1 MPDLTSFRSFAFS
14 LAALF
19 AATTAEASSLTTL
32 YQFAGGTDGNSPQGG
47 LAYRDGLLYGT
58 TAYGSQTN
66 CGSQGCGTVFSVDP
80 ATRSEKVIHAFT
92 LYTGKNPE
100 AALLSKGRFL
110 YGNLARGGSN
120 GLNGA
125 GSVFRID
132 PASGQTKILYRFGER
147 PDGFEPDAGLTSFET
162 ALYGTTGAGGGSSS
176 DGILFSITKKGGSIG
191 YLHNFTTPD
200 GNGGGPEGKLLLL
213 YGKFYGTTI
222 RGGGEGDSL
231 GTIYKFDPT
240 TKAFTTLYSF
250 TGTANGRQPMA
261 GLVSDGTLLYGTTS
275 SGGIAKADAGTVFKI
290 DPKTG
295 AFAALYKFQGGT
307 DGANPVSSLTYQ
319 NGLLYGTTSKG
330 GAAGAGTIFQV
341 DPASGA
347 EKVLYSFTGAGDGAT
362 PVTELTFANN
372 IFYGTTSAGGVTNSN
387 CATGCGTVFEFTP

>member
-1 MPDLTSFRSFAFS
+1 MFQCAHLRCIALS

-32 YQFAGGTDGNSPQGG
+32 YQFAGGTDGNSPLGG
-47 LAYRDGLLYGT
+47 MVYKAGLLYGT
-58 TAYGSQTN
+58 TAFGSGTN

-80 ATRSEKVIHAFT
+80 TTGSERVVHAFT
-92 LYTGKNPE
+92 EFTGNYPE
-100 AALLSKGRFL
+100 GALLFQGHYL
-110 YGNLARGGSN
+110 YGTAVSGGYHGTYGSIFKVDSGN
-120 GLNGA
+120 GK
-125 GSVFRID
+125 
-132 PASGQTKILYRFGER
+132 TKILYRFGDR
-147 PDGFEPDAGLTSFET
+147 PDGEFPLAGLTLFNGL
-162 ALYGTTGAGGGSSS
+162 LYGTTSSGGGSQAKGLLFNTSPTTGGEGVLHVFQD
-176 DGILFSITKKGGSIG
+176 DGHF
-191 YLHNFTTPD
+191 
-200 GNGGGPEGKLLLL
+200 GNEPGGKLIAVGGTL
-213 YGKFYGTTI
+213 YGTTI
-222 RGGGEGDSL
+222 LGGGDGGRL

-240 TKAFTTLYSF
+240 TQAFTTLYSF
-250 TGTANGRQPMA
+250 SGTANGAQPMA

-275 SGGIAKADAGTVFKI
+275 SGGVAKANAGTVFKI

-295 AFAALYKFQGGT
+295 AFATLYKFQGST

-341 DPASGA
+341 DPTTGA
-347 EKVLYSFTGAGDGAT
+347 EKVLYSFTGAADGAA

-387 CATGCGTVFEFTP
+387 CATGCGTVFKFTP